1 MPDDQGWA
9 PLEGGSPPPTP
20 PPPSPPPLPPPPSG
34 YPPPPPYQQPP
45 YGQPGWGGPPP
56 YVPPQLP
63 KGGNARTGP
72 LPLHPM
78 TLGDILDGSF
88 KLFKANARTVLLI
101 VAVIYL
107 PLQVVSAFSMRDTIG
122 VGLFNV
128 FNDPSITSTEIDQ
141 TQQDMGQLVIQLIAG
156 ALSLL
161 ATPFI
166 AGAIARVVGAS
177 YLGEEVGPAEALR
190 SAGRKFG
197 PLLGSFILVHLAE
210 GVGLLAC
217 LIGAVF
223 VMPMFVMVAPAI
235 VVENLGPI
243 EGMKRSWNLTKNRY
257 WQVLGIALLSGFIAS
272 MLGSIL
278 SQVPTLVAMLVG
290 GSFAWVIVALAGV
303 AASMLSAPIVT
314 IVATLLYFDARIRN
328 EAFDLQVMAHDLNA
342 SSGIVR

>member
-1 MPDDQGWA
+1 MSDDRGWA
-9 PLEGGSPPPTP
+9 PLEGGSQPPTPPQQPPTP
-20 PPPSPPPLPPPPSG
+20 PPAYG
-34 YPPPPPYQQPP
+34 QPP
-45 YGQPGWGGPPP
+45 HGQQPGWGGPPP

-63 KGGNARTGP
+63 KGGTSRTGP

-78 TLGDILDGSF
+78 THGDILDGAF

-107 PLQVVSAFSMRDTIG
+107 PLQVISAFSMRDTIG

-128 FNDPSITSTEIDQ
+128 LNDPSVTSTELDSS
-141 TQQDMGQLVIQLIAG
+141 QQDVGQLMMQLAAG
-156 ALSLL
+156 FVSLL

-177 YLGEEVGPAEALR
+177 YLGEEVGPAEALK

-217 LIGAVF
+217 CIGAIF

-257 WQVLGIALLSGFIAS
+257 WPVLGIALLSGFIAN

-278 SQVPTLVAMLVG
+278 SQIPTLLAMFVG
-290 GSFAWVIVALAGV
+290 GPFAWVIVALAGV
-303 AASMLSAPIVT
+303 VASMLSAPIVT

>member
-1 MPDDQGWA
+1 MSDDQGWA
-9 PLEGGSPPPTP
+9 PLEGGSTPPTP
-20 PPPSPPPLPPPPSG
+20 PPPSSPPPPSG

-56 YVPPQLP
+56 YVAPQLP

-128 FNDPSITSTEIDQ
+128 LNDPSVTSTELDQ
-141 TQQDMGQLVIQLIAG
+141 TQQDMGQVVIQLIA
-156 ALSLL
+156 AAVSLL

-177 YLGEEVGPAEALR
+177 YLGEEVGPAEALK

-217 LIGAVF
+217 CIGAIF

-243 EGMKRSWNLTKNRY
+243 EGMKRSWNLTKSRY
-257 WQVLGIALLSGFIAS
+257 WQVLGIALLSGFIAN

-278 SQVPTLVAMLVG
+278 SQIPTLVAMFVG
-290 GSFAWVIVALAGV
+290 GAFAWVIVAIAGV
-303 AASMLSAPIVT
+303 VASMLSAPIVT

>member
-1 MPDDQGWA
+1 
-9 PLEGGSPPPTP
+9 
-20 PPPSPPPLPPPPSG
+20 
-34 YPPPPPYQQPP
+34 
-45 YGQPGWGGPPP
+45 
-56 YVPPQLP
+56 
-63 KGGNARTGP
+63 
-72 LPLHPM
+72 M

-107 PLQVVSAFSMRDTIG
+107 PLQVISAFSMRDTIG
-122 VGLFNV
+122 VGLFNIL
-128 FNDPSITSTEIDQ
+128 NDPSVTSTELDQ
-141 TQQDMGQLVIQLIAG
+141 TQQDTGQVIIQLIAAG
-156 ALSLL
+156 VSLL

-177 YLGEEVGPAEALR
+177 YLGEEVGPGEALK

-217 LIGAVF
+217 CIGAIF
-223 VMPMFVMVAPAI
+223 VTPMFVMVAPAI

-257 WQVLGIALLSGFIAS
+257 WPVLGIALLSGFIAN

-278 SQVPTLVAMLVG
+278 SQIPTLIAMFVG
-290 GSFAWVIVALAGV
+290 GSFAWVIVAIAGV
-303 AASMLSAPIVT
+303 LGSMLSAPIVT

-342 SSGIVR
+342 PSGIVR

>member
-1 MPDDQGWA
+1 MADDQGWA
-9 PLEGGSPPPTP
+9 PLEGGGQP
-20 PPPSPPPLPPPPSG
+20 PPPPQQPPAS
-34 YPPPPPYQQPP
+34 PPPPPYGQQPYGQQP
-45 YGQPGWGGPPP
+45 SGQPGWGGPPP

-63 KGGNARTGP
+63 KGGSARTGP

-78 TLGDILDGSF
+78 TLGDILDGAF
-88 KLFKANARTVLLI
+88 KLFKANARTVLFI

-107 PLQVVSAFSMRDTIG
+107 PLQVISAFSMRDTIG
-122 VGLFNV
+122 VGLLNV
-128 FNDPSITSTEIDQ
+128 LNDPSVTSTELDSS
-141 TQQDMGQLVIQLIAG
+141 QQDMGQLITQLVTVAV
-156 ALSLL
+156 SLL

-177 YLGEEVGPAEALR
+177 YLGEHVGPAEALK

-197 PLLGSFILVHLAE
+197 PLLGSFILVHLLE

-217 LIGAVF
+217 CIGALF

-257 WQVLGIALLSGFIAS
+257 WPVLGIALLSGFIAN

-278 SQVPTLVAMLVG
+278 SQIPTLAAMFIG

-303 AASMLSAPIVT
+303 VASMLSAPVVT

-342 SSGIVR
+342 PSGIVH

>member
-1 MPDDQGWA
+1 MSDDQGWA
-9 PLEGGSPPPTP
+9 PLEGGSTPPTP
-20 PPPSPPPLPPPPSG
+20 PPPSSPPPPSG

-128 FNDPSITSTEIDQ
+128 LNDPSVTSTELDQ
-141 TQQDMGQLVIQLIAG
+141 TQQDMGQVVIQLIA
-156 ALSLL
+156 AAVSLL

-177 YLGEEVGPAEALR
+177 YLGEEVGPAEALK

-217 LIGAVF
+217 CIGAIF

-243 EGMKRSWNLTKNRY
+243 EGMKRSWNLTKSRY
-257 WQVLGIALLSGFIAS
+257 WQVLGIALLSGFIAN

-278 SQVPTLVAMLVG
+278 SQIPTLVAMFVG
-290 GSFAWVIVALAGV
+290 GAFAWVIVAIAGV
-303 AASMLSAPIVT
+303 VASMLSAPIVT